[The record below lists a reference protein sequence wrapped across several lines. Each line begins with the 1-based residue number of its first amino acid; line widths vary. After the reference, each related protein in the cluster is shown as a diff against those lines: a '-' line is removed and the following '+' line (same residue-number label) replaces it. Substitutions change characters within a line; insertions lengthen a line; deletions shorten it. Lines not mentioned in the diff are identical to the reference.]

1 MAGRPGQRIDGGG
14 GGVPQFTE
22 AYAEAIAAQVGGVT
36 AVAP

>member
-1 MAGRPGQRIDGGG
+1 MAGRPGQRIGGG

-22 AYAEAIAAQVGGVT
+22 ADAEAIAAQVGGVT